1 MIFALFCYLLVPSS
15 KEADIVSHE
24 IALRK
29 KTFIEKEK
37 SVINIICKDLQ
48 YIFVIIVMLY

>member
-15 KEADIVSHE
+15 KEADIVSHK

-29 KTFIEKEK
+29 KSFIEKEK